1 MFNIGHR
8 STSYGFAISAAG
20 EKQHTAHITKK
31 RPGRKIGRAGLENGS
46 GGLQNTPRSIIWA
59 FPGITAKCPAAEK
72 SCPGITG
79 ESPEPIFQLPEARL
93 RSPGITAKP
102 PSTT

>member
-20 EKQHTAHITKK
+20 EKQQTAHITKK

-46 GGLQNTPRSIIWA
+46 SRLQNTPRSIIWA
-59 FPGITAKCPAAEK
+59 FRGIIAKPRGAENPAAN
-72 SCPGITG
+72 IAG
-79 ESPEPIFQLPEARL
+79 EPPETIF
-93 RSPGITAKP
+93 
-102 PSTT
+102 TTPKAV